1 MRMAGFLGVVTTM
14 VGVAALIAAC
24 SGGSSHSGFDD
35 GTNGGGE
42 GGAGDEGGK
51 GPTLG
56 GGNNPEAGGMCQGI
70 GCQVAVCQNG
80 IPTSLTGQ
88 VFDPAGKNPLYNIS
102 VYVPTDA
109 TAALPPLTQ
118 GSSCDK
124 CGATLVNPVV
134 SALTDENGMFTL
146 KGVPTMKAMPLVI
159 QVGKWRKKITF
170 DITNNCGENKIT
182 DKITLP
188 KNGKEGDMPQIA
200 VTTGGCDALECLLA
214 GMGIDQSEFVQ
225 GDDPKGHVHMYKGSG
240 GSTGTDAQSNL
251 WGSAANLA
259 KHDLVALSCECDEHN
274 ENKPAAA
281 MNAMHD
287 YINAGGRVFAT
298 HYHYTWFSNSPLPDF
313 QGVAKWTPNGGGG
326 GGPNYNVE
334 QGFPKGKAF
343 AKWLVNVK
351 ASTTLGQIPLTSVAG
366 DLTSVTAPASQS
378 WIDVNANSVKYF
390 TFNAPIGTKAEDQCG
405 RAVYS
410 DLHVSGSG
418 MESFPSGCSPKPG
431 ADLSPQQKAL
441 EFMLFDLS
449 ACVQSDATPPQPP
462 K

>member
-1 MRMAGFLGVVTTM
+1 MRMAGFAGVVATM
-14 VGVAALIAAC
+14 FGVAALVAAC
-24 SGGSSHSGFDD
+24 SGGSNHSGFDD
-35 GTNGGGE
+35 GTNGADSGL
-42 GGAGDEGGK
+42 GDEGGN
-51 GPTLG
+51 GLGLG
-56 GGNNPEAGGMCQGI
+56 GGKNPEAGGGCQGI

-80 IPTSLTGQ
+80 TPTSLTGQ

-102 VYVPTDA
+102 VYVPTDPSA
-109 TAALPPLTQ
+109 PLPALSQ

-124 CGATLVNPVV
+124 CGATVVNPVV
-134 SALTDENGMFTL
+134 SGLTDENGMFTL

-170 DITNNCGENKIT
+170 DITNSCGENKIT

-188 KNGKEGDMPQIA
+188 KNGTEGDMPQIA

-240 GSTGTDAQSNL
+240 GSTGVDAKTLL
-251 WGSAANLA
+251 WNDATQLA
-259 KHDLVALSCECDEHN
+259 KNDLVALSCECDEHN
-274 ENKPAAA
+274 ENKTN
-281 MNAMHD
+281 MQAMHD

-298 HYHYTWFSNSPLPDF
+298 HYHYTWFSNSPQADF
-313 QGVAKWTPNGGGG
+313 KGVAKWTPNGGGG

-334 QGFPKGKAF
+334 QTFPKGKAF
-343 AKWLVNVK
+343 AQWLMNVK

-366 DLTSVTAPASQS
+366 DLTSVTTPGSQA
-378 WIDVNANSVKYF
+378 WIDVNASGVKYF
-390 TFNAPIGTKAEDQCG
+390 TFNAPIGTKPEDQCG

-418 MESFPSGCSPKPG
+418 MESFPSGCNPAPG
-431 ADLSPQQKAL
+431 KDLTPQQKAL

-449 ACVQSDATPPQPP
+449 ACVQSDAIPPTPV